1 MLREKIEIGLP
12 RIRLSVTVEKVGW
25 RISDQRQVGHAGRF
39 PEIDL
44 SSIGRNSTD
53 VGAHSHDAE
62 RQLNDALTR
71 HATEHLKCRCVS
83 EIYFMEFIAQAV
95 EHRGM
100 RAARGAQ
107 RVISR
112 RTGDEDDLAHGG
124 SKGDGWRLRS

>member
-1 MLREKIEIGLP
+1 MLREKIKICLP

-25 RISDQRQVGHAGRF
+25 RISDQRQVRHTGRF
-39 PEIDL
+39 PEIDF
-44 SSIGRNSTD
+44 SAIGRNSTD

-62 RQLNDALTR
+62 RQLNNALTR
-71 HATEHLKCRCVS
+71 HAAEHLKCRRVS

-107 RVISR
+107 RVIS
-112 RTGDEDDLAHGG
+112 
-124 SKGDGWRLRS
+124 